1 MTKASFFDFGND
13 HDAADRKVC
22 RPIRLKAFNEELK
35 QYQEDTIENN
45 QVSWPGDTPNLM
57 ESMRNSNQIDTQNN
71 LNAVSRQ
78 SSFQRGMVNGLPID
92 EAITIRIPAIPSPN
106 WRRTANPEMRNLDA
120 EGYISHIRKLI
131 KSLGIYSLS
140 SVASPLAALILA
152 PFLTRNLSR
161 TDYGALAVLT
171 TALALLTV
179 LTQLG
184 LGSAF
189 FRAYN
194 YDYEAQRDKF
204 SVLST
209 TTGLLLLSSILTAI
223 TIIIAAPLLSILLF
237 NDLSFVNSIRIMGVV
252 VLLQNLTVPGFTWL
266 RAENRAMVFSMLSIA
281 NLLVSIVANFV
292 LVGAFQM
299 GITGSL
305 IATGCSY
312 ALVVLYTLPLTFL
325 RAGFRPRVDIA
336 LGMLTFGLPTV
347 FTALSLWVLQLS
359 DRILLGR
366 LGSLTQTA
374 SYAVAYTL
382 GGVIGTIVLAP
393 FTLAWPAN
401 MYSIAKRDDASR
413 IFRVVFR
420 WYSIILL
427 FAAFGLS
434 LMSTIVLVLFFPTA
448 YRSAAPI
455 IPIIASSIMFYGV
468 YVIFM
473 TGTYIRRKTW
483 YAVAFTT
490 TAALTNVGLNIIL
503 IPLFGSMG
511 AAVSTLVAYL
521 LLTLI
526 AYVVN
531 QRIYPVP
538 YEIGMFV
545 IGLFIGVALYI
556 GSGFL
561 SRNKGIYEGWAVY
574 MGALV
579 LYAGFLAFLGM
590 VWTRYHK
597 KKE

>member
-1 MTKASFFDFGND
+1 
-13 HDAADRKVC
+13 
-22 RPIRLKAFNEELK
+22 
-35 QYQEDTIENN
+35 
-45 QVSWPGDTPNLM
+45 M

-71 LNAVSRQ
+71 LNAISRQ
-78 SSFQRGMVNGLPID
+78 SSFHRGMVNGLPID
-92 EAITIRIPAIPSPN
+92 EAITMSIPVIPSPN
-106 WRRTANPEMRNLDA
+106 WRITANPDMRNLDA

-140 SVASPLAALILA
+140 SLASPLAALILA
-152 PFLTRNLSR
+152 PFLTRNLSH

-194 YDYEAQRDKF
+194 YDYEAQRDRF

-209 TTGLLLLSSILTAI
+209 TTYLLLLSSILTAI

-292 LVGAFQM
+292 LVGALQM

-336 LGMLTFGLPTV
+336 LGMLTFGLPSV
-347 FTALSLWVLQLS
+347 FTTLSMWVLQLS

-366 LGSLTQTA
+366 LGSLAQTA

-420 WYSIILL
+420 WYSLILL

-434 LMSTIVLVLFFPTA
+434 LMSNIVLVFFFPTA

-468 YVIFM
+468 YVIFL
-473 TGTYIRRKTW
+473 TGTFIRRKTW

-490 TAALTNVGLNIIL
+490 TAALTNVGFNIIL
-503 IPLFGSMG
+503 IPLYGSMG

-521 LLTLI
+521 LLALI
-526 AYVVN
+526 GYVVN

-545 IGLFIGVALYI
+545 IGLFIGIALYI
-556 GSGFL
+556 GCGFL
-561 SRNKGIYEGWAVY
+561 SRNKGIYEGWAIY

-579 LYAGFLAFLGM
+579 LYAGLLAFLGM